1 MTKQGKLLKIWIK
14 SRHRGPMDECGNAQ
28 LKAGQGLVG
37 SADLG
42 GKRQVTLLEIEQWN
56 ETIKELGISLD
67 PAQRRANLLVTG
79 IQLRHSTDRILRV
92 GPCRLKIGGETT
104 PCQHIEVSAPGL
116 RQSMQHDW
124 RGGVYAEVL
133 DDGDIA
139 TGDLVT
145 WESQDLPY

>member
-1 MTKQGKLLKIWIK
+1 MIEQGKLLKIWLK
-14 SRHRGPMDECGNAQ
+14 PRHRGPMDECNNAQ

-56 ETIKELGISLD
+56 ETIQELGISLD

-79 IQLRHSTDRILRV
+79 IQLHHSTNRIIRV

-133 DDGDIA
+133 DDGNIS
-139 TGDLVT
+139 TGDSVT
-145 WESQDLPY
+145 WESPD